1 MPRVVLDVN
10 VLVSSLINPR
20 GSTGQIQGAWRRD
33 EISVIT
39 SKAIINKTEDVLRR
53 PHIFAL
59 FPPTSAEARI
69 QGLLALLQNQ
79 TILTPHALK
88 LAVIVADPEDDTI
101 IIAAV
106 EGSADCI
113 ISGDRHLKNLKS
125 YRGIPILSPAEFLA
139 QYKIES
145 PNIHDSC
152 TQEQPWT
159 AFTTITIITITKN
172 V

>member
-1 MPRVVLDVN
+1 MSRVVLDVN

-20 GSTGQIQGAWRRD
+20 GSTGQIQVAWRRD

-39 SKAIINKTEDVLRR
+39 SKAIITKTEEVLRR

-59 FPPTSAEARI
+59 FPIARAEARI
-69 QGLLALLQNQ
+69 QGLLVLLQNQ
-79 TILTPHALK
+79 TILTPHSLN
-88 LAVIVADPEDDTI
+88 LMVIEDDPEDDTI

-106 EGSADCI
+106 EGNADCI
-113 ISGDRHLKNLKS
+113 VSGDRHLRNLKS

-145 PNIHDSC
+145 PNIHDS
-152 TQEQPWT
+152 
-159 AFTTITIITITKN
+159 
-172 V
+172 

>member
-33 EISVIT
+33 EVSVIT
-39 SKAIINKTEDVLRR
+39 SKAIITKTEEVLRR

-59 FPPTSAEARI
+59 FPPSRAEARI

-79 TILTPHALK
+79 TILTPHALN
-88 LAVIVADPEDDTI
+88 LMVIEDDPEDDNI

-106 EGSADCI
+106 EGNADCI
-113 ISGDRHLKNLKS
+113 VSGDRHLTNLKS
-125 YRGIPILSPAEFLA
+125 YQGIPILSPAEFLA
-139 QYKIES
+139 HYKIG
-145 PNIHDSC
+145 
-152 TQEQPWT
+152 
-159 AFTTITIITITKN
+159 
-172 V
+172 